1 MILKEKGSNHASQFN
16 QKIEDDQKPLFYV
29 LHVAN
34 ASKVP
39 LLPIW
44 YAVGVPS
51 INAASELY
59 HKLSSAT
66 GINTNYNSNIINPIA
81 FLRYLLFIP

>member
-44 YAVGVPS
+44 YAVGVPF

-59 HKLSSAT
+59 HKLAPAT
-66 GINTNYNSNIINPIA
+66 GVVKEVLVYKVEPIA
-81 FLRYLLFIP
+81 GVISVW